1 MKIIIAGSRYITDYS
16 VIESGMKKIS
26 KKYLKDVLPH
36 GLTIL
41 SGCARGV
48 DTLAI
53 QWAETHNADV
63 HKYPANWSHFGKS
76 AGYRRNDQMAK
87 HGDLLVAFWDKKS
100 KGTKHMIEC
109 AQHKNIPVEIFEC
122 AA

>member
-1 MKIIIAGSRYITDYS
+1 VKIIIAGSRDITDYS
-16 VIESGMKKIS
+16 VIENGMKKVS
-26 KKYLKDVLPH
+26 EKYLNGVLPH

-53 QWAETHNADV
+53 QWAETHNANV
-63 HKYPANWSHFGKS
+63 HKYPANWNHFGKS

-87 HGDLLVAFWDKKS
+87 HGDMLVAFWDKKS

-109 AQHKNIPVEIFEC
+109 AQQKKIPVHIFEIP
-122 AA
+122 A

>member
-1 MKIIIAGSRYITDYS
+1 MKIIIAGSRDITDYS
-16 VIESGMKKIS
+16 IIESGMKKI
-26 KKYLKDVLPH
+26 KEKYLKDVLPH

-109 AQHKNIPVEIFEC
+109 AQDKKIPVEVFEC

>member
-1 MKIIIAGSRYITDYS
+1 MKIIIAGSRDITDYS
-16 VIESGMKKIS
+16 IIESGMKKIS
-26 KKYLKDVLPH
+26 KKYLKGVLPH

>member
-1 MKIIIAGSRYITDYS
+1 MKIIIAGSRDITDYS
-16 VIESGMKKIS
+16 IIESGMKKI
-26 KKYLKDVLPH
+26 KEKYLNDVLPH

-63 HKYPANWSHFGKS
+63 HKYPAHWSHFGMS

-109 AQHKNIPVEIFEC
+109 AQHKKIPVEVFEC
-122 AA
+122 PA

>member
-1 MKIIIAGSRYITDYS
+1 MKIIIAGSRDITDYS